1 MFDVV
6 SPPPNNPKENLNSPS
21 AQERVPPPPR
31 LTVLSKSSR
40 EERTPQPT
48 KERVYFPSVID
59 RGKIGTTAAAAVVVV
74 VVVVV
79 YSIVFVHP
87 CPPALS
93 VPSGYGR
100 EVNFFFLFFLQ
111 VLTRA
116 RRVTLLSPC
125 GLISSR
131 AVLFSQCEPTSRN
144 DEKSFTAPK
153 LSP

>member
-31 LTVLSKSSR
+31 LTVPSKSSR

-48 KERVYFPSVID
+48 KERVYLPLVVD
-59 RGKIGTTAAAAVVVV
+59 RGKIGTTAAAVVVV

-100 EVNFFFLFFLQ
+100 EVTFFFLLFLQ

-125 GLISSR
+125 GLKSCR

-153 LSP
+153 